1 MFSHLYITSKVLK
14 NISISITHGF
24 VSIVS
29 CRGEPSLAP
38 SITTHHHCAESA
50 YNGHSLKTIE
60 GLIWNK
66 RSFCSHGPITDYS
79 SNSSSTMLW
88 SRCRNLILGPN
99 SLQYLHHPAITC
111 LYVRSFKSNNQIF
124 LSVEVVTFSPDVC
137 WVLWDL
143 LLHCFCCLKV
153 WSKFYDA
160 LLGFCLNKHFL
171 EKQDLNMTSCGT
183 FLASLWLFQ
192 ILLMLW
198 KRPC

>member
-1 MFSHLYITSKVLK
+1 MALFQLFLAELSRALLHPLPHIIIVQSQRRMDTHWKLLKDWFGISAASALMGQLLITILIHALESVAVL
-14 NISISITHGF
+14 
-24 VSIVS
+24 
-29 CRGEPSLAP
+29 
-38 SITTHHHCAESA
+38 
-50 YNGHSLKTIE
+50 
-60 GLIWNK
+60 
-66 RSFCSHGPITDYS
+66 
-79 SNSSSTMLW
+79 
-88 SRCRNLILGPN
+88 RNLILGPN
-99 SLQYLHHPAITC
+99 SLQYLHHPAISC

-171 EKQDLNMTSCGT
+171 EKQVLNMTSCGT